1 MKVSIITSCYNRHSV
16 VRKAIESVLAQDY
29 PDIEYIVVDGNSTDG
44 SMDIIHE
51 YRDRISRI
59 VCEPDNGMYEAIN
72 KGIRAATGDIVGLLH
87 SDDCFYDPHTI
98 SEVVEAFKNSKAEM
112 VYGNGLFVNERDTER
127 IVRKW
132 ISGKYSRKA
141 VGWGW
146 LPLHPTVYM
155 KRDCFEKVG
164 MYDENYRIAAD
175 TDFLVRCLYNQ
186 HLKVHYLDRFIVKM
200 RMGGLSTDPKLCRRK
215 WSEDIKQYKANGI
228 PPYPAL
234 TGKILSKIPQ
244 YIKAK
249 IPW

>member
-1 MKVSIITSCYNRHSV
+1 
-16 VRKAIESVLAQDY
+16 
-29 PDIEYIVVDGNSTDG
+29 
-44 SMDIIHE
+44 
-51 YRDRISRI
+51 
-59 VCEPDNGMYEAIN
+59 
-72 KGIRAATGDIVGLLH
+72 
-87 SDDCFYDPHTI
+87 
-98 SEVVEAFKNSKAEM
+98 
-112 VYGNGLFVNERDTER
+112 
-127 IVRKW
+127 
-132 ISGKYSRKA
+132 
-141 VGWGW
+141 
-146 LPLHPTVYM
+146 
-155 KRDCFEKVG
+155 
-164 MYDENYRIAAD
+164 MYDESYRIAAD